1 MQHRQAPQPQPSG
14 FSSEVGQCFSVSQSA
29 ENFSTYSTLWGFDF
43 ASVENVYAIINA
55 EYLTVYH
62 VRGVT
67 LYGYEGSISTS
78 LVGRVES

>member
-1 MQHRQAPQPQPSG
+1 M
-14 FSSEVGQCFSVSQSA
+14 SQSA

-43 ASVENVYAIINA
+43 DSVENVYAIINA

-67 LYGYEGSISTS
+67 QYGYEGSIPTS